1 MRGAAAALTGLDALR
16 ERLRPLPEGPC
27 LMGLSGGA
35 DSVGLMHLLL
45 PLRGKNGFQLEA
57 VHVNHGL
64 RGAESDGDE
73 AFARDLCAR
82 EGVPFRSVRLELGG
96 RRDENAAREARY
108 KAFEETMRELG
119 LRTLILAHQMDDQ
132 AETFLM
138 RLLRGAGPEGLAGM
152 RPEEKRGEYTLLR
165 PMLEIS
171 GAEIR
176 EALRAAGIPWR
187 EDGSN
192 RDPAYFRNRIRLEL
206 MPLMESMIPGAAGRI
221 ARAAGL
227 IGRENEA
234 MTAEAERLLEACEAP
249 EGLMLQPLE
258 EAPEALRGRVIR
270 RWWRRSVPPREE
282 RELSYDQTRRVTA
295 LPEAPR
301 GTIENLPGGWRVRR
315 EKDRLRL
322 LDPENRTKNNRPG
335 RKKGRTHD

>member
-1 MRGAAAALTGLDALR
+1 MTGLDALR

-45 PLRGKNGFQLEA
+45 PLREKNGFQLEA

-73 AFARDLCAR
+73 AFARELCAR

-108 KAFEETMRELG
+108 KVFEETMRELG

-165 PMLEIS
+165 TMLET
-171 GAEIR
+171 IR
-176 EALRAAGIPWR
+176 KITFFFRSVKDGVYPHLKRAASSLIAFPEVQRRIDNILDRYGEIKDTASDELYSIRKSIKDKESSVSRRINAILKKAQQDGIVDSDAAVSVR
-187 EDGSN
+187 DGKMLIPVSSFCSTGISVSN
-192 RDPAYFRNRIRLEL
+192 KLYSKAVSSL
-206 MPLMESMIPGAAGRI
+206 
-221 ARAAGL
+221 
-227 IGRENEA
+227 
-234 MTAEAERLLEACEAP
+234 
-249 EGLMLQPLE
+249 
-258 EAPEALRGRVIR
+258 V
-270 RWWRRSVPPREE
+270 
-282 RELSYDQTRRVTA
+282 
-295 LPEAPR
+295 
-301 GTIENLPGGWRVRR
+301 
-315 EKDRLRL
+315 
-322 LDPENRTKNNRPG
+322 
-335 RKKGRTHD
+335 